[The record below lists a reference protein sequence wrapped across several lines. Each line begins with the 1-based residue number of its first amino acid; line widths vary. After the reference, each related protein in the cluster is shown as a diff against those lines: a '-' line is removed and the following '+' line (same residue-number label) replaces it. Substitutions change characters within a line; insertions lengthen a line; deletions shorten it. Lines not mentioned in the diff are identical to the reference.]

1 MNTVHLVILVLYL
14 LVMVGV
20 GAYFARG
27 GKVKTGDEFIF
38 AGRRLPRIVL
48 IGTLLATWVGS
59 GTIIGGANFAYNY
72 GPMAAMVFFAG
83 TPVGIIVLYFA
94 ANRVRALSRY
104 TVPELLEVRFGLT
117 ARMVGAVVIVL
128 AYVGIIA
135 YQFTGAGYIISL
147 LTPLSAT
154 PATILMAVVMTFLA
168 VTGGLF
174 SVAWTDFLSAV
185 LIVFSLLISVPIVIA
200 AVGGPGEYFSALSP
214 AAQSFSGGLNAVQL
228 LGFFLPLFLL
238 ILADQNMYQR
248 LTAARD
254 EGTARSST
262 VGFFLGSFLVI
273 VPVALLASAAS
284 ILMPR
289 LENADTA
296 VLSLASEHHVPTVIG
311 GLLLAGALA
320 FIVTTATSF
329 MLSVGGNLLYD
340 FYVRFAR
347 TEVSESSRLGLHRG
361 AVVLVAVLAYVMGT
375 FFPTVLEL
383 QIYSY
388 TVYGVAIA
396 PAVLALLFWR
406 RVTTVGALAG
416 MIAGTAAVL
425 IWEFPLGK
433 PLEWNSVLVALPT
446 AILAL
451 IIGSLLTRPS
461 PERQERIERE
471 MFSGPSGVE
480 RTPDA

>member
-1 MNTVHLVILVLYL
+1 MKTVHLVILIVYL
-14 LVMVGV
+14 VAMLGV

-27 GKVKTGDEFIF
+27 SKVKTGDDFIF

-59 GTIIGGANFAYNY
+59 GTIIGGANFAYTY

-83 TPVGIIVLYFA
+83 TPVGIIVLYLA
-94 ANRVRALSRY
+94 ASRVRALSRY
-104 TVPELLEVRFGLT
+104 TIPELLEVRFGLT
-117 ARMVGAVVIVL
+117 TRMVGAVVIVL
-128 AYVGIIA
+128 AYVGITA
-135 YQFTGAGYIISL
+135 YQFIGGGYIISL
-147 LTPLSAT
+147 VTPLSAT
-154 PATILMAVVMTFLA
+154 QATILMAVVVTFLT
-168 VTGGLF
+168 VSGGLF

-185 LIVFSLLISVPIVIA
+185 LIVFSLLVSVPIVIA
-200 AVGGPGEYFSALSP
+200 AVGGPGEYFSGLSP
-214 AAQSFSGGLNAVQL
+214 AAQSFSGGLTAVQL

-273 VPVALLASAAS
+273 IPVAVLASAAS
-284 ILMPR
+284 ILMPQ
-289 LENADTA
+289 LESADTA
-296 VLSLASEHHVPTVIG
+296 VLSLASEGHVPLVIG
-311 GLLLAGALA
+311 GLMLAGALA

-329 MLSVGGNLLYD
+329 MLSVSGNLLYD

-347 TEVSESSRLGLHRG
+347 TEVSESSRLLLHRG
-361 AVVLVAVLAYVMGT
+361 AVVVVAALAYVLGT

-388 TVYGVAIA
+388 TIYGVAIA

-416 MIAGTAAVL
+416 MIVGTAAVL

-433 PLEWNSVLVALPT
+433 PLDWNSVLVALP
-446 AILAL
+446 AAVVAL
-451 IIGSLLTRPS
+451 VVGSLVTRPS
-461 PERQERIERE
+461 PERQRLVDEA
-471 MFSGPSGVE
+471 MSGNAE
-480 RTPDA
+480 A